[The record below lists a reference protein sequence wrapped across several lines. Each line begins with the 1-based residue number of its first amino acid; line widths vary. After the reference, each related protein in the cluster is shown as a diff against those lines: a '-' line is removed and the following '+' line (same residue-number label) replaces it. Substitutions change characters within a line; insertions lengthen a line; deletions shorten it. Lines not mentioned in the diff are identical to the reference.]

1 MDISNNQFLCNDI
14 LIVGYEVDEAG
25 NPPSFSSWVVH
36 IAKSILK
43 KVFAYAIMP
52 IGKKD
57 AKVPCEQR
65 RIPGLCCTTVRGFF
79 FSFIVAKHPLG
90 YLLSLWSLLSSHLQ
104 TRWLI
109 TPAATAII
117 FYSGKAPTRLFVAH
131 VVSV

>member
-65 RIPGLCCTTVRGFF
+65 MKSPNCVAPQSGDS
-79 FSFIVAKHPLG
+79 SFLFIAAKHPPG
-90 YLLSLWSLLSSHLQ
+90 YLLLLSSPSNHLM
-104 TRWLI
+104 
-109 TPAATAII
+109 
-117 FYSGKAPTRLFVAH
+117 V
-131 VVSV
+131 

>member
-1 MDISNNQFLCNDI
+1 VDISNNQFLCNDI

-65 RIPGLCCTTVRGFF
+65 RIPEPCCTTVRGFF

-90 YLLSLWSLLSSHLQ
+90 YLLLMSSPSNHLMMQ
-104 TRWLI
+104 WQV
-109 TPAATAII
+109 TPAATAIKKDAKN
-117 FYSGKAPTRLFVAH
+117 SM
-131 VVSV
+131 

>member
-65 RIPGLCCTTVRGFF
+65 TNPRTVLHHSSG
-79 FSFIVAKHPLG
+79 I
-90 YLLSLWSLLSSHLQ
+90 LLF
-104 TRWLI
+104 
-109 TPAATAII
+109 
-117 FYSGKAPTRLFVAH
+117 FYSGKAPTRLFVAP